1 MPEVAVVDGV
11 KIMLYWDEH
20 PPVHFHVEFAEYRA
34 KISIDTLR
42 IMKGALPAPQLRKVV
57 AWAEP
62 RKKQLMMA
70 WTACESDLHPGKIA

>member
-34 KISIDTLR
+34 KISLDTLR
-42 IMKGALPAPQLRKVV
+42 I
-57 AWAEP
+57 
-62 RKKQLMMA
+62 
-70 WTACESDLHPGKIA
+70 I